1 MLITCFPSGTL
12 ESYYMLGRVYLHDQF
27 PKSPEVFLQPIGTE
41 SLTSFLGWQDVTG
54 IVPARCWSMSCGN
67 PMAEDPGRSYPL
79 PPICLSLGWSYSI
92 FSPKQI
98 FPLKMTMCWV
108 MSSPPSQS
116 PHLGVTLG
124 APITGAHTF
133 RAVASSW
140 PSLSVWDVPLSLVI
154 HASPWTLLCL
164 KLVQPQSFL
173 MLRVYMGIFFSIVF
187 LSYIWFED
195 IYLKSSC
202 LNCDFF
208 INNL

>member
-1 MLITCFPSGTL
+1 
-12 ESYYMLGRVYLHDQF
+12 MLGRVCLHDQF
-27 PKSPEVFLQPIGTE
+27 PKSPEVFLQPVGTE

-67 PMAEDPGRSYPL
+67 PMAEDPRVHTHCIPYAFPL
-79 PPICLSLGWSYSI
+79 ADLTLI

-124 APITGAHTF
+124 APIRGAHTF
-133 RAVASSW
+133 RAIASSW

-154 HASPWTLLCL
+154 YASPWTLLFL

-173 MLRVYMGIFFSIVF
+173 MLRVYMGIFFSILF

-195 IYLKSSC
+195 IYLLYSC
-202 LNCDFF
+202 LYCDF
-208 INNL
+208 L